1 MLLLLALLGMYTPEN
16 WQAFPSMDEI
26 RCISSTGSEV
36 YVAVPTG
43 VCVFDRSRYRLVRTL
58 TQADGITGEVRLCAH
73 NPARGDV
80 FITTDDPS
88 DGGLRGQRVYRFVP
102 ATGRV
107 EELDAPFKTV
117 SSIGIANN
125 GAYFET
131 DAGLFFRARNAVD
144 FAPVTELP
152 ADLNWYGGKDT
163 LNPRNFPFLTP
174 YFVMDE
180 QLINHQITLVRPDKG
195 NKRLFAAVQ
204 GYGIVVYNIRSG
216 FSEAHIRFG
225 PSSAAVS
232 RMARLDNR
240 LWFVGG
246 QTAVALD
253 SAGNWNYFLTR
264 PGDLT
269 TGGFRL
275 LFGNVTN
282 LERSEGLSSLLA
294 DSDGLLLGT
303 NYGIYSLGSDNKL
316 AQVLNLNVRV
326 NGLLRLHDSIMF
338 GTERGLFLSA
348 GAGAVEYSDPYG
360 ATDWGVFDIT
370 RATNGTAFFGTLGGI
385 VSRTSDG
392 RWFRYV
398 PPGFDLK
405 LPVRSLA
412 AAGTL
417 VFMATPSPVPGLPS
431 SIITVLDTK
440 DNSYTTIDATRG
452 LPVSEVTSLYADNR
466 YLWIA
471 SPRLIARLDY
481 TKELR

>member
-1 MLLLLALLGMYTPEN
+1 MLLLLALFGIYRPEN
-16 WQAFPSMDEI
+16 WQVFPSMDEI

-36 YVAVPTG
+36 YVAVPAG
-43 VCVFDRSRYRLVRTL
+43 VCVLDRPRLRLVRTL
-58 TQADGITGEVRLCAH
+58 NLADGITGEVRLCAH
-73 NPARGDV
+73 NPSRGDV

-88 DGGLRGQRVYRFVP
+88 DADLRGQRVYRFIP

-107 EELDAPFKTV
+107 EELAAPFKSV
-117 SSIGIANN
+117 SSIGIADS

-131 DAGLFFRARNAVD
+131 DAGAFFRARNAAD
-144 FAPVTELP
+144 FASVSELP
-152 ADLNWYGGKDT
+152 PDLIWYGGRDT
-163 LNPRNFPFLTP
+163 LKPRDFPFLTP

-180 QLINHQITLVRPDKG
+180 QLVNHQITLVRPDKG
-195 NKRLFAAVQ
+195 NKRLFAAVR
-204 GYGIVVYNIRSG
+204 GYGILVYNIRSG

-225 PSSAAVS
+225 PSSAAIH

-240 LWFVGG
+240 LWFIGG
-246 QTAVALD
+246 ETAVTLD
-253 SAGNWNYFLTR
+253 STGNWNYFLTR
-264 PGDLT
+264 PGDLS

-282 LERSEGLSSLLA
+282 LERSEGLSALLA
-294 DSDGLLLGT
+294 DSGGLLLGT
-303 NYGIYSLGSDNKL
+303 NYGIYSLGSNNKL
-316 AQVLNLNVRV
+316 AQGLSLPVQV

-338 GTERGLFLSA
+338 GTERGLFLST
-348 GAGAVEYSDPYG
+348 GDSAVEYSDPYG

-370 RATNGTAFFGTLGGI
+370 RTTNGTAYFGTLGGI

-405 LPVRSLA
+405 QPVSALA

-417 VFMATPSPVPGLPS
+417 VFMATGPD
-431 SIITVLDTK
+431 ITVLDTK
-440 DNSYTTIDATRG
+440 DNSYATIGATRG
-452 LPVSEVTSLYADNR
+452 LPVSEVTSLYADDR

-471 SPRLIARLDY
+471 SPRLIVRLDY